1 MYVEERKLI
10 LLFIVGWNELLSHLS
25 PYSWANWGI
34 AIGLGFSVVGAAWG
48 IWLTGASLVGAAVKA
63 PRIRSKN
70 LVSVIFCEATAI
82 YGVILAIILLNKIS
96 EPKDKAYTF
105 GDDWDFTT
113 FYFAGYGVFWSGCSV
128 GFTNIA
134 SGISVGI
141 AGSSCAIGDA
151 QDASL
156 FVKIL
161 IVEIF
166 ASALG
171 IFGIIVGIIQSNN
184 AQFPDS

>member
-1 MYVEERKLI
+1 LSFHYFI
-10 LLFIVGWNELLSHLS
+10 LFVGWNEVLSHLS

-48 IWLTGASLVGAAVKA
+48 IWLTGSSLVGAAVKA

-82 YGVILAIILLNKIS
+82 YGVILAIILLNKVS
-96 EPKDKAYTF
+96 EPKDKSYMLSDT
-105 GDDWDFTT
+105 WDYAN
-113 FYFAGYGVFWSGCSV
+113 FYFSGYGVFWSGCSV

-141 AGSSCAIGDA
+141 AGSSCALGDA
-151 QDASL
+151 QDESL

-171 IFGIIVGIIQSNN
+171 IFGIIVGIIQSNSS
-184 AQFPDS
+184 QFPVS